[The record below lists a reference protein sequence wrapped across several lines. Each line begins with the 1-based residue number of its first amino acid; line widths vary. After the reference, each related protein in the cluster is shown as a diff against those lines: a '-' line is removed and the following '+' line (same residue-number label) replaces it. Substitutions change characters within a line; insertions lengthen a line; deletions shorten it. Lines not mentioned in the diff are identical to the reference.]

1 MQHKIKGIVVRE
13 AALGESGKLLTVLT
27 ETMGTLTVR
36 APGVRKLSAS
46 NLRSAQL
53 FAFSDLLLYEKEG
66 RFTLQ
71 ESVLR
76 EDFYALR
83 EDVAAFAL
91 GCYLCELA
99 SSVSVGGD
107 EGTEILRLLLNALY
121 AAEKRLSDLFVIKA
135 AFEFRLAALIGYEP
149 DLSECPVCGKP
160 CDAMK
165 ARIFELTDG
174 YLFCAD
180 CENPAEGFSRRA
192 PVSPAA
198 YAALKHILT
207 VPVNR
212 VFLFGLEPVS
222 LREVSRLTEEYLL
235 LRIEKQ
241 VKTLDFFKK
250 TAAEETAP
258 PRKTVENKETL

>member
-1 MQHKIKGIVVRE
+1 MRHKIKGIVVRE
-13 AALGESGKLLTVLT
+13 TDVGESDKLLTVLT
-27 ETMGTLTVR
+27 ETMGTITVK
-36 APGVRKLSAS
+36 APGVRKLTAA

-83 EDVAAFAL
+83 EDVTAFAL

-107 EGTEILRLLLNALY
+107 EGTEILRLLLNALF
-121 AAEKRLSDLFVIKA
+121 AAKKHVTSPQVIKA

-149 DLSECPVCGKP
+149 DFSECPICGTP
-160 CDAMK
+160 CDEMK
-165 ARIFELTDG
+165 RRMFELTDG
-174 YLFCAD
+174 YLFCAGCD
-180 CENPAEGFSRRA
+180 NPAEGFSRRA
-192 PVSPAA
+192 AVSDGA
-198 YAALKHILT
+198 YAALKHILS
-207 VPVNR
+207 VPVNK
-212 VFLFGLEPVS
+212 VFLFRLEEPALS
-222 LREVSRLTEEYLL
+222 ETEKLCEEYLL

-241 VKTLDFFKK
+241 LKTLDFYKK
-250 TAAEETAP
+250 SLLPAE
-258 PRKTVENKETL
+258 RNHK

>member
-13 AALGESGKLLTVLT
+13 IATGESDKLLTVLT

-76 EDFYALR
+76 EDFYAIR
-83 EDVAAFAL
+83 EDVTAFAL

-121 AAEKRLSDLFVIKA
+121 AAEKHIADPRIIKA

-149 DLSECPVCGKP
+149 DFTECPICGTP
-160 CDAMK
+160 CDEMK
-165 ARIFELTDG
+165 RRMFELTDG
-174 YLFCAD
+174 YLFCAGCD
-180 CENPAEGFSRRA
+180 NPAEGFSRRA
-192 PVSPAA
+192 PLSESA
-198 YAALKHILT
+198 YHALKHILS
-207 VPVNR
+207 VPVNK
-212 VFLFGLEPVS
+212 VFLFRLDEPTMQ
-222 LREVSRLTEEYLL
+222 ETARLTEEYLL
-235 LRIEKQ
+235 LRVEKQ
-241 VKTLDFFKK
+241 LKTLDFYKK
-250 TAAEETAP
+250 SLSG
-258 PRKTVENKETL
+258 V